1 MKKVIFAAGL
11 TAVLLITSAC
21 GDKAASDDGPET
33 VPVEWVNAHIQKDQG
48 TMVELLDKEQSA
60 LDPEDEADNDLKVE
74 NYQLTEWKADNDRY
88 FYEIKYEHPEENR
101 MKTDRMEVVQTN
113 DGWKRAKYGDISD
126 FDELVS
132 SLEPKVLE
140 ELHNQ

>member
-21 GDKAASDDGPET
+21 GDKAANGNGPET